1 MINYTNMET
10 WKVKFKIHQWLL
22 CNRTHAKC
30 SWACCISSSRGTIP
44 ISSAWPWEMCAH
56 ERQWLLDLS
65 ENKLPSKSSACSYH
79 PFSLR
84 SRMTQILRHLE
95 TFSTSA
101 LPASP
106 ASPLSVAGGVP
117 KSWASWHSESWV
129 ESTVSESLRHQIN
142 SGTMWNWAAWE
153 GSSNYYVESDESVH
167 FPPAEPLWL
176 QELKLWDS
184 WTSTSA
190 DGTRNTPNSAEMWDL
205 VEERRSREATL
216 FQMSSSRVRS
226 PLRSLA

>member
-1 MINYTNMET
+1 MPNVLGPVASVHQEVQSQFQVLDPEKCALMKGNGYWICL
-10 WKVKFKIHQWLL
+10 KI
-22 CNRTHAKC
+22 
-30 SWACCISSSRGTIP
+30 SY
-44 ISSAWPWEMCAH
+44 
-56 ERQWLLDLS
+56 
-65 ENKLPSKSSACSYH
+65 SKSSACSYH

-117 KSWASWHSESWV
+117 KSWASWHSEYWV